1 MKTNIDHNFYKFC
14 CELGAQQWNKTNRDI
29 WSEGRIFKLID
40 RAGLYF
46 DENDTRRTQ
55 REKFQEKNP

>member
-55 REKFQEKNP
+55 RE